1 MSARFCAAHCATKSR
16 RRLPPPQAD
25 ALPDPMNR
33 STVSPADVVA
43 FWRDAGPKRWYVKD
57 STFDDELR
65 TRFLTTWEAARADE
79 LASWEDSDEGTLAL
93 ILVLDQFSRNM
104 FRNDPRAFSADPLA
118 REVADR
124 AITKGVD
131 QRIDASL
138 RAFMYLPFEH
148 SEEVAD
154 QERCIALFRAL
165 GDVDSLKWAELH
177 ADIIRKFGRFP
188 HRNIVLGRKTTAE
201 EAAFLADGGFAG

>member
-1 MSARFCAAHCATKSR
+1 M
-16 RRLPPPQAD
+16 D
-25 ALPDPMNR
+25 R
-33 STVSPADVVA
+33 STVSPSEVVA
-43 FWRDAGPKRWYVKD
+43 FWREAGPERWYVKNAA
-57 STFDDELR
+57 FDDELR
-65 TRFLTTWEAARADE
+65 ARFLSTWEAARAGK

-118 REVADR
+118 REVATR
-124 AITKGVD
+124 AIAKGVD

-148 SEEVAD
+148 SEAVAD
-154 QERCIALFRAL
+154 QERSIALFSAM
-165 GDVDSLKWAELH
+165 GDADSLKWAELH

-201 EAAFLADGGFAG
+201 EAAFLAEGGFAG